1 MEKILL
7 VVCGAMLAA
16 STTTAQQS
24 VDTSAQNHA
33 TRHFAQEDEA
43 GYNMRSLDWR
53 DGGATRTP
61 SSGGKDTHETAMQHF
76 AQADEPE
83 FGMRRWS
90 EGVSGG
96 VVASA
101 NGRSRADLSAYA
113 AAKLDTGE
121 RGDN

>member
-1 MEKILL
+1 MRKQIFFATVAVLI
-7 VVCGAMLAA
+7 ASSAA
-16 STTTAQQS
+16 AQTYG
-24 VDTSAQNHA
+24 DGSAKDYA

-43 GYNMRSLDWR
+43 GYNMRSFDWR
-53 DGGATRTP
+53 DGGAARTT
-61 SSGGKDTHETAMQHF
+61 SSGGKETHETAMQHF

-101 NGRSRADLSAYA
+101 NGGSRADLSAYA
-113 AAKLDTGE
+113 AAKLDNGE